1 MSARL
6 EATRQY
12 SDNNES
18 RELREI
24 RGIREAIYIYIYI
37 NVFAFFNRE
46 YDEPMEEGII
56 N

>member
-37 NVFAFFNRE
+37 HVFAFFNRE
-46 YDEPMEEGII
+46 YDEPTEEGII